1 MNNKTFYLILT
12 FLITRMIIVCEL
24 GIQNWF
30 DITVTLFLIDSIWLL
45 IIGIIYLSVIA
56 IKEIKEEING
66 KSK

>member
-1 MNNKTFYLILT
+1 
-12 FLITRMIIVCEL
+12 MIIVCEL